1 MIIGG
6 IFFAQT
12 VSVAPEKRRL
22 SGRVTVNSIGM
33 SKRVLVQKRGT
44 LGYVASTHSNADGSW
59 EIRGLPVF
67 PPKSLQVFYID
78 DTESFDPIAFDY
90 ISPEE

>member
-1 MIIGG
+1 MMLGG
-6 IFFAQT
+6 VFYSQI
-12 VSVAPEKRRL
+12 SLPEIQKRRL
-22 SGRVTVNSIGM
+22 AGRVNVNGSGS
-33 SKRVLVQKRGT
+33 SKRVVVQKRGT
-44 LGYVASTHSNADGSW
+44 LKYVASTHSNADGTW

-90 ISPEE
+90 ISQEE

>member
-1 MIIGG
+1 MIIGLLIIQQG
-6 IFFAQT
+6 LCPMQ
-12 VSVAPEKRRL
+12 KRRL
-22 SGRVTVNSIGM
+22 SGHVTVNGAGS
-33 SKRVLVQKRGT
+33 SKRVVVQKRGS
-44 LGYVASTHSNADGSW
+44 LEYIASTHSNADGSW

-90 ISPEE
+90 ISQEE